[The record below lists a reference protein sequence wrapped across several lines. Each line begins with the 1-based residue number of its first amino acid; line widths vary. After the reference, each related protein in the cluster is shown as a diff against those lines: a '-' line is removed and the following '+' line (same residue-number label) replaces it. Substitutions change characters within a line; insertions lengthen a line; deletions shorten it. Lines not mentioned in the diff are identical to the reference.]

1 MIDAARK
8 TKAKVAVTSIFPA
21 EERQRL
27 YVHLDSFDWDFPVF
41 GPVLLH
47 VGPEVI
53 RMRYTGFANLDG
65 TATLQLV
72 PADPRYK
79 TVQEI
84 RRVLGEADPRGLYH
98 PGGAYVERASE

>member
-1 MIDAARK
+1 M
-8 TKAKVAVTSIFPA
+8 AVTAIFPA
-21 EERQRL
+21 EERPRL
-27 YVHLDSFDWDFPVF
+27 YVYLASFDWDFPGF

-79 TVQEI
+79 TVQSLA
-84 RRVLGEADPRGLYH
+84 RNNPR
-98 PGGAYVERASE
+98 